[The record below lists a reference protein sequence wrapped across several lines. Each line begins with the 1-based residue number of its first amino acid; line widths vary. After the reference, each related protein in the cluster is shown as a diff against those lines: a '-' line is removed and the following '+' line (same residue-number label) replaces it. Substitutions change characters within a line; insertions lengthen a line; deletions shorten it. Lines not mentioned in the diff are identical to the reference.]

1 MWSDYYC
8 GAFRSMWSDDLL
20 AFECQ
25 PNVLHRQTKQR
36 RARHVSGSQLRHGA
50 CYPVVGQ
57 PRQLCDAAGGASDL
71 IRLGSRW
78 FYASSRL
85 GMALNT

>member
-57 PRQLCDAAGGASDL
+57 PRQLCDAAGGTLCFRSHQAGL
-71 IRLGSRW
+71 QVVLR
-78 FYASSRL
+78 
-85 GMALNT
+85 